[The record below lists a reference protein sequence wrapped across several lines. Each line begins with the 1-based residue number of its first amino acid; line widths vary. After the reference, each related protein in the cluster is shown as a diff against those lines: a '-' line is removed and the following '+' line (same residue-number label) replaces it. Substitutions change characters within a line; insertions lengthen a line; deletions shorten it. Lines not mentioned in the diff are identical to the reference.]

1 MVELWDTTG
10 QDRFRNV
17 VTNFFRGAD
26 GLFITFDMT
35 SDKSLKDLGQW
46 FKQINAVLQ
55 PTVPKVLLGNKCDLR
70 PVLSED

>member
-35 SDKSLKDLGQW
+35 SDKSLKDLG
-46 FKQINAVLQ
+46 
-55 PTVPKVLLGNKCDLR
+55 
-70 PVLSED
+70 